1 MKIIYKL
8 MVIIL
13 SVFLLISLTGCSKD
27 KSEDLK
33 NEIHKGGISKP
44 ADWKEQVTTKSD
56 WKEQVTTKSDWREQ
70 VSKPK
75 AWNE

>member
-13 SVFLLISLTGCSKD
+13 LVFLLISLTGCSKD

-56 WKEQVTTKSDWREQ
+56 WREQ

>member
-27 KSEDLK
+27 KNEDLK